1 MSINRVEIGGNLTR
15 DVEVRKVGAGGTTL
29 ASFTVAVNR
38 KYTVRG
44 EAREEVAYIDCKA
57 WGDVGAAIADL
68 FSKGSYIVVRGG
80 LRQETWDDK
89 ETGAK
94 RSKLVVNVLEFDEPK
109 PRAKQASG
117 KSAAAAPVDD
127 SEIPF

>member
-57 WGDVGAAIADL
+57 WGEVGDAIEDL
-68 FSKGSYIVVRGG
+68 FSKGTYIVVRGY
-80 LRQETWDDK
+80 LRQETWEDK
-89 ETGAK
+89 ATGAK
-94 RSKLVVNVLEFDEPK
+94 RSKLVVNVMEFEAAGPKRGTPARAAQPAKADDE
-109 PRAKQASG
+109 
-117 KSAAAAPVDD
+117 
-127 SEIPF
+127 EIPF